1 VTIRYVNPHNQLPL
15 EQVSDVLRDASGA
28 TFSIVRGIPRFC
40 EVDNYTK
47 SFGRQ
52 WNRFR
57 TTQIDQEGAID
68 APSSR
73 RLFAETNWTKEELAG
88 ANVLE
93 VGSGAGRFSR
103 ALLEHTEARLYSV
116 DYSTAVEANLKNNQA
131 WSSARLFLSQASIY
145 ELPFPDGSFDKVLC
159 LGVLQH
165 TPDFEASV
173 KALVS
178 KAKVG
183 SEIVVDFYE
192 IRGFWTKLHAKYLL
206 RPITRRLSQE
216 RLLGLIERNA
226 DRLIAASRFLQRIG
240 LGVLRRFLPVADI
253 YGTLPAGLSEDG
265 LREWV
270 VLDTFDMFSPAFD
283 NPQRLKDVA
292 KMFERAGAQV
302 TFCGHVD
309 YGIGSAAVV
318 RAVRLPIAGASGRL
332 EA

>member
-1 VTIRYVNPHNQLPL
+1 MAIRYVNPHNQLPL
-15 EQVSDVLRDASGA
+15 EQVSDVLRDSSGA
-28 TFSIVRGIPRFC
+28 SFSIVRGIPRFC
-40 EVDNYTK
+40 EIDNYTK

-57 TTQIDQEGAID
+57 TTQLDQQGAID

-103 ALLEHTEARLYSV
+103 VLLEHTEARVYSV
-116 DYSTAVEANLKNNQA
+116 DYSSAVEANLKNNQTYGLD
-131 WSSARLFLSQASIY
+131 RFFVSQASIY
-145 ELPFPDGSFDKVLC
+145 ELPFPDSSFDKVLC

-165 TPDFEASV
+165 TPDFEASI

-206 RPITRRLSQE
+206 RPITRRMSAE

-226 DRLIAASRFLQRIG
+226 DRLIAASRFLQRVG
-240 LGVLRRFLPVADI
+240 LGVLRRFLPVVDI
-253 YGTLPAGLSEDG
+253 YGALPAGLSEDG

-292 KMFERAGAQV
+292 RMFERAGAQV

-309 YGIGSAAVV
+309 FRIGSAAVV
-318 RAVRLPIAGASGRL
+318 RAVRQ
-332 EA
+332 